1 MKLNSRI
8 RLLIVALL
16 ALTAVLPSAAAQ
28 TMYAPTLKVGGGF
41 DSVGDGG
48 LTVLPDGETYS
59 NGKGVFLG
67 GVESY
72 GGFLQADVAFKYD
85 GTQVGL
91 FTGGGSS
98 TAGSLLFNGVLFVTA
113 CTDWGSFAGPSS
125 GMSAGLSIEDTFGY
139 GARPQL
145 SLIGTDAEGLR
156 LHYDLANVT
165 TADLYDESADSTLV
179 VENSDGTHK
188 ANLSV
193 EKLIS
198 GESLTVTKGV
208 VVNNLEI
215 KDWSAA
221 STWAEIRH
229 DDNDGS
235 YLQFRNSGET
245 NLASGTGTDL
255 TLLPGNDAGDVTIFQ
270 AGTGNVLM
278 PADLKVAGNDI
289 DIGDAGGF
297 SGVKFNPGTTTL
309 DFWIDGVKV
318 AHISSNGTYTDDV
331 P

>member
-8 RLLIVALL
+8 CLLLVALL
-16 ALTAVLPSAAAQ
+16 ALTAVLPSAGAQ
-28 TMYAPTLKVGGGF
+28 PMYAPTLKVGGGF
-41 DSVGDGG
+41 DSAGDGG
-48 LTVLPDGETYS
+48 LTTLPNGDTYS
-59 NGKGVFLG
+59 NGKGVFLD

-72 GGFLQADVAFKYD
+72 GGFLQADVAFKYN

-98 TAGSLLFNGVLFVTA
+98 TAGSLLLNGVMFVTA
-113 CTDWGSFAGPSS
+113 ATDWGSFAGPAS

-165 TADLYDESADSTLV
+165 TADLYDESADSTFRI
-179 VENSDGTHK
+179 ENSDGTRK

-193 EKLIS
+193 EGVATIGGDTAYLGS
-198 GESLTVTKGV
+198 PGPSDFLLTCPQG
-208 VVNNLEI
+208 
-215 KDWSAA
+215 
-221 STWAEIRH
+221 
-229 DDNDGS
+229 
-235 YLQFRNSGET
+235 
-245 NLASGTGTDL
+245 DL
-255 TLLPGNDAGDVTIFQ
+255 TIQAKSGGELHLRAAGSTTLHTTNHGTFTSTGLIKAEGNAIDV
-270 AGTGNVLM
+270 
-278 PADLKVAGNDI
+278 
-289 DIGDAGGF
+289 GDAGGF
-297 SGVKFNPGTTTL
+297 SGVKFNPAATTL